1 MLEISWL
8 QISSFDP
15 TAENTM
21 VLMVCVVGLLNYLDR
36 YFQTFMQ
43 SDKCASGAEEQNDG
57 SVGYVA
63 VRGGLASA
71 GGQLHRPAPGSS
83 ESGSG
88 GQHQGG
94 AGHLAMAAE
103 GRGER

>member
-8 QISSFDP
+8 QISSFDS
-15 TAENTM
+15 TAENT
-21 VLMVCVVGLLNYLDR
+21 MVCVVGLLNYLDR

-63 VRGGLASA
+63 VRGGLGPV
-71 GGQLHRPAPGSS
+71 GG
-83 ESGSG
+83 
-88 GQHQGG
+88 
-94 AGHLAMAAE
+94 
-103 GRGER
+103 